1 MYNSQEFLIQSLPAV
16 PLEVQQV
23 HRSSLSMQ
31 RPFVEANTQAVDLQ
45 HLQSDCTVPV
55 FAKDNERTIAHQ
67 EFIDV
72 ALQAINQVYGN
83 GQLVPEIRVS
93 HPIKGRTPDA
103 IHKAANQLQEHEK
116 TIYYERM
123 AFAVEI
129 PSITQEI
136 NGNLLTL
143 TAGGVRAYNAQN
155 LYNKKALEYFKF
167 FIGFKNMVC
176 CNMCISTDGAKEDL
190 RVGSTEE
197 LFIRLIRLMGNYSV
211 SRHLERMQQLNE
223 QYITE
228 KQFAQILGKC
238 RLYHHLPKGDKLHV
252 PPLQF
257 NDTQVN
263 EVARAYF
270 HDESF
275 SRQSDGKINLW
286 KMYNLFTGA
295 NKSSYIDMF
304 LHRGV
309 NASELV
315 EGISDALIFNDS
327 PHRWYLE

>member
-1 MYNSQEFLIQSLPAV
+1 MINNLAYPTQQLPV
-16 PLEVQQV
+16 VQPQAQFSYQPSKL
-23 HRSSLSMQ
+23 SSK
-31 RPFVEANTQAVDLQ
+31 PFIEANTQAVELQ

-67 EFIDV
+67 EFIDA

-93 HPIKGRTPDA
+93 HPIKGRTPEA

-129 PSITQEI
+129 PSITQEVG
-136 NGNLLTL
+136 GNLLTL